1 MSITG
6 AVSPENFTVRAST
19 PGRPLPPRTVPHG
32 AGDLSRQPTLPYL
45 VLAERPPVGPN
56 KTGAT

>member
-1 MSITG
+1 MKGRNWWTW
-6 AVSPENFTVRAST
+6 V
-19 PGRPLPPRTVPHG
+19 PGPLW